1 MSVFPTTRW
10 SLIQAS
16 NPEPGDAAAAWSE
29 LVRAYRPAILGFFRR
44 SVLARDADDLAQE
57 FLLRSMRD
65 GWWSRADPEIGSF
78 RRFLLVLL
86 KRFLAQE
93 RGAGHRRLESTG
105 HATLELEREHYD
117 TPDRHFDLDFA
128 LCLTSVALDGLGD
141 EYQRSGR
148 GDIFAALVPWLSESP
163 EHGELAALGERMGI
177 TANTLA
183 VQLKRLRV
191 RLQKVVRSA
200 HAELSIDAAH
210 AEADMAALRLV
221 LEGTT

>member
-16 NPEPGDAAAAWSE
+16 DPEPGEAAAAWGE

-44 SVLARDADDLAQE
+44 SVLTRDADDLAQE

-86 KRFLAQE
+86 KRYLAQE
-93 RGAGHRRLESTG
+93 RDAGHRRFESTG
-105 HATLELEREHYD
+105 HATLEREHHD
-117 TPDRHFDLDFA
+117 TPDRQFDIDFA
-128 LCLTSVALDGLGD
+128 LCLTRVALDELGE
-141 EYQRSGR
+141 EYQRTGR
-148 GDIFAALVPWLSESP
+148 GGIFAALVPWLSESP
-163 EHGELAALGERMGI
+163 EHGELAALGEKMGV
-177 TANTLA
+177 TPNTLA

-191 RLQKVVRSA
+191 RLQKAVRSA

-210 AEADMAALRLV
+210 AESDMATLRLV
-221 LEGTT
+221 LEGST